1 VKKTFDDLR
10 DFLKCLEAAG
20 ELITIKEEVDWNL
33 EACAIMRRCNEIR
46 GPVPLFENIRDYP
59 GYRMTS
65 ADIQAT
71 FGRYALAMGLE
82 PSTPYREIV
91 AEYDCRTKKPLKPT
105 IVRTGPCKENI
116 HIGADA
122 DFLKLP
128 APMIHSGDGGRYL
141 GTSQV
146 GVTNDFDSNWINWG
160 TYRFM
165 VHDSKTAGI
174 FFQPTKHATSMY
186 RKYEAANRPMEF
198 ASFVGGDPLVYVA
211 AAGSAPYGVSEAE
224 VVGGLRGRPIELVRC
239 ETVDLMVPATSEIVI
254 EGEILP
260 HERRNEGPFG
270 EYTGYQ
276 MQDVFPRPLFKIKAI
291 THRHNP
297 ILTVEVEGTPVVM
310 GHINGSIVH
319 AAEIKKAL
327 LRNGLPV
334 TGVYVPPES
343 ANHMVIVAAERT
355 PYPIAF
361 RIASGVW
368 ASAGGRTIPHVIVV
382 DSDVD
387 PADMGQV
394 IHAMATKCHPG
405 RGITIIPN
413 TPTSQ
418 LTPFLSTQERK
429 AFKGAFAVYDCTWP
443 TDWETSSIP
452 VKVSFDSI
460 YPKEIQEKVVQKWTQ
475 YGFKR

>member
-1 VKKTFDDLR
+1 
-10 DFLKCLEAAG
+10 
-20 ELITIKEEVDWNL
+20 
-33 EACAIMRRCNEIR
+33 
-46 GPVPLFENIRDYP
+46 
-59 GYRMTS
+59 MTS

-71 FGRYALAMGLE
+71 FGRYALAMGLS
-82 PSTPYREIV
+82 PSTPYHEIV
-91 AEYDCRTKKPLKPT
+91 SEYDCRTKKPLKPT
-105 IVRTGPCKENI
+105 VVRTGPCKENI
-116 HIGADA
+116 YIGNDA

-141 GTSQV
+141 GTAQV
-146 GVTNDFDSNWINWG
+146 GVTKDFDSDWVNWG

-165 VHDSKTAGI
+165 VHDSQTAGI
-174 FFQPTKHATSMY
+174 FFQPTKHGNSMY
-186 RKYEAANRPMEF
+186 RKYEAINRPMEF

-211 AAGSAPYGVSEAE
+211 AAGSAPYGVSEAD
-224 VVGGLRGRPIELVRC
+224 VVGGLRGKPIELVKC

-291 THRHNP
+291 THRNNP

-334 TGVYVPPES
+334 TGVYVPPEA
-343 ANHMVIVAAERT
+343 ANHMVIVATERT
-355 PYPIAF
+355 QYPVAF
-361 RIASGVW
+361 RVASGVW
-368 ASAGGRTIPHVIVV
+368 SSAGGRTIPHVVVV

-387 PADMGQV
+387 PSNMGQV
-394 IHAMATKCHPG
+394 IHAISTKCHPG
-405 RGITIIPN
+405 RGITVIPN
-413 TPTSQ
+413 TPISQ
-418 LTPFLSTQERK
+418 LTPFLSAHERK
-429 AFKGAFAVYDCTWP
+429 AFRGAFAVYDCTWP
-443 TDWETSSIP
+443 TDWEPENIP
-452 VKVSFDSI
+452 VKVSFDTI
-460 YPKEIQEKVVQKWTQ
+460 YPKEIQTKVIEKWHA
-475 YGFKR
+475 YGFKN